1 MTDLERVAGIAAYF
15 TTKKIT
21 NLLPYFELNILYVD
35 NKKLVVRLQDS
46 FLNLFMG
53 YALSTSCN
61 IIGNAGISLSHSMRV
76 GISDSRCTGDHRVA
90 KQVQK
95 LDGYAHPIKIFTY
108 QALGGVKTS
117 LTLNC
122 KEGLVNL
129 EVFQE
134 QLFHR

>member
-1 MTDLERVAGIAAYF
+1 
-15 TTKKIT
+15 
-21 NLLPYFELNILYVD
+21 
-35 NKKLVVRLQDS
+35 
-46 FLNLFMG
+46 MG

-61 IIGNAGISLSHSMRV
+61 IIGNAGISLSHAIRV
-76 GISDSRCTGDHRVA
+76 GISDSRCTGDHRVT

-117 LTLNC
+117 LTLYC

-129 EVFQE
+129 KVFRNSYFTDRFLISDYLGE
-134 QLFHR
+134 IVAVLPLSNPRLIIN